1 MLNKEFFAYAEKLNK
16 AQKEALFHHKGPAMI
31 LAGPGS
37 GKTTV
42 LTGRVRYLTEQLHI
56 PPSSIL
62 VLTYTKAAACSMQ
75 ERFIRETAGKICP
88 VVFGTFHAV
97 CYQILKEQYQ
107 LKHDCLL
114 SEQEKLQI
122 IKSLLKQYKQ
132 KADTEEAEWLLG
144 FISIRKNSLNQK
156 EEAGLKKDYG
166 YRLPETKMQEGLN
179 GEENTDK
186 ALFELMYQDYK
197 RKCEQLGKLDFDDI
211 LLKCFLLFRER
222 KDVLL
227 KWQKRFPYILVD
239 EFQDCNDL
247 QFAVLKLLA
256 GESANLFV
264 VGDDDQSIYGFRG
277 ANPDIMRQF
286 AEDYPQ
292 AAKIRLE
299 ANYRSR
305 AEIVKASNRVIAENK
320 KRFSKNMYAA
330 GEAGEK
336 INSPVQ
342 VLAFTDKKAQEE
354 YIFSRVRQLTQK
366 IPYKDMAVI
375 FRTNKEAEL
384 FSYGLEEMRIPYTL
398 KGYRKSKY
406 AHFFAYDMAAYLK
419 ASQIVRNGNT
429 SIPRKLAL
437 VIANKPDRGI
447 MREWLQEE
455 SMELVSPVADAVF
468 EKSCLQMYRQL
479 CRIGTMSPWA
489 AISYIRKVTGYDKWL
504 LQKANGD
511 RDKYEEWKRVA
522 DFIHGEA
529 KRFERIEDWLLYAER
544 ESSKTEGP
552 SEDKGIKLMTMHG
565 AKGLEFSY
573 VCIPNVNQGCI
584 PHGKMLSQETLEE
597 ERRLFYV
604 GMTRAKTA
612 LDILYLTGTGECP
625 KLPSA
630 FLNPLL
636 QDTDRNVSARH

>member
-1 MLNKEFFAYAEKLNK
+1 MLKEKLPAYAEKLNE
-16 AQKEALFHHKGPAMI
+16 AQKEALCHHKGPAMI

-42 LTGRVRYLTEQLHI
+42 LTGRVRYLTEHLHI

-97 CYQILKEQYQ
+97 CYQILKEQYH

-144 FISIRKNSLNQK
+144 FISVRKNSLNPK
-156 EEAGLKKDYG
+156 EENGLKKG
-166 YRLPETKMQEGLN
+166 NCQRISETKMQEDLN

-211 LLKCFLLFRER
+211 LLKCFLLLRER
-222 KDVLL
+222 EDVLL
-227 KWQKRFPYILVD
+227 KWQKHFPYILVD

-247 QFAVLKLLA
+247 QFAILKLLA

-277 ANPDIMRQF
+277 ANPDLMRQF

-292 AAKIRLE
+292 AVKIRLE

-305 AEIVKASNRVIAENK
+305 AEIVKASNMVIAENK

-330 GEAGEK
+330 GEKGEK
-336 INSPVQ
+336 IISPVQ

-354 YIFSRVRQLTQK
+354 YIFSRVRQLAEK
-366 IPYKDMAVI
+366 ISYEDMAVI
-375 FRTNKEAEL
+375 FRTNREAEL
-384 FSYGLEEMRIPYTL
+384 FSYGLEEMRIPYIL
-398 KGYRKSKY
+398 KGYRKNKY
-406 AHFFAYDMAAYLK
+406 AHFFARDMAAYLK
-419 ASQIVRNGNT
+419 ASQIVWCGNT
-429 SIPRKLAL
+429 TISRKLAL

-447 MREWLQEE
+447 MWEWLHEE
-455 SMELVSPVADAVF
+455 SIELVSPVADGEF
-468 EKSCLQMYRQL
+468 EKNCLQMYRQL

-489 AISYIRKVTGYDKWL
+489 AISYIRKVIGYDKWL

-511 RDKYEEWKRVA
+511 SDKYEEWKRIG

-529 KRFERIEDWLLYAER
+529 KQFERIEDWLLYAER
-544 ESSKTEGP
+544 EQSKKEEQLG
-552 SEDKGIKLMTMHG
+552 DKGIKLMTMHG
-565 AKGLEFSY
+565 VKGLEFSY

-584 PHGKMLSQETLEE
+584 PHGRMLSQENMEE

-636 QDTDRNVSARH
+636 QYTDSKISAKH

>member
-1 MLNKEFFAYAEKLNK
+1 MLKEKLPAYAEKLNE
-16 AQKEALFHHKGPAMI
+16 AQKEAFCHHKGPAMI

-62 VLTYTKAAACSMQ
+62 VLTYTKAAAFSMQ
-75 ERFIRETAGKICP
+75 ERFLRETAGKISP

-97 CYQILKEQYQ
+97 CYQILKEQYH
-107 LKHDCLL
+107 LKQDCLL

-122 IKSLLKQYKQ
+122 IKSILKQYKQ

-144 FISIRKNSLNQK
+144 FISIRKNSLKQREDMCLEKDNHQVIC
-156 EEAGLKKDYG
+156 EFGRQEAL
-166 YRLPETKMQEGLN
+166 R

-186 ALFELMYQDYK
+186 ALFELLYHDYIG
-197 RKCEQLGKLDFDDI
+197 RCAQLGKLDFDDI
-211 LLKCFLLFRER
+211 LLKCFWLFRER
-222 KDVLL
+222 EEVLL

-247 QFAVLKLLA
+247 QFAILKLLA

-292 AAKIRLE
+292 SVKIRLE

-305 AEIVKASNRVIAENK
+305 AEIVRASNVVIAQNK

-330 GEAGEK
+330 GEEGEK
-336 INSPVQ
+336 IGSPVS
-342 VLAFTDKKAQEE
+342 VLAFTDKKAQED
-354 YIFSRVRQLTQK
+354 YIFSRVRQLSDK
-366 IPYKDMAVI
+366 IPYEDMAVI
-375 FRTNKEAEL
+375 FRTNREAEL
-384 FSYGLEEMRIPYTL
+384 FSYGLEEKRIPYTL
-398 KGYRKSKY
+398 KGHRKRKY
-406 AHFFAYDMAAYLK
+406 AHFFACDMAAYLK
-419 ASQIVRNGNT
+419 ASQILRCGNT

-437 VIANKPDRGI
+437 VIGNKPDRGI
-447 MREWLQEE
+447 TREWLHEG
-455 SMELVSPVADAVF
+455 SIELVRPEAEGVF
-468 EKSCLQMYRQL
+468 EKSCLQLYKQL

-489 AISYIRKVTGYDKWL
+489 AISYVRKVIGYDKWL

-511 RDKYEEWKRVA
+511 KDKYEEWKSIA
-522 DFIHGEA
+522 DCIHGEA
-529 KRFERIEDWLLYAER
+529 KQFETIDDWILYMER
-544 ESSKTEGP
+544 EQNKTEEQSG
-552 SEDKGIKLMTMHG
+552 DKGIKLMTMHG

-584 PHGKMLSQETLEE
+584 PHGRMLSEEMLEE

-636 QDTDRNVSARH
+636 KDTDSSVYVKR